1 MSVATAYLL
10 TERDIAVVT
19 DVYKYRYLSVSQVQR
34 LHFPSLQTTYR
45 RLRGLVASGYLA
57 GFLAPP
63 ITEHLYYIEPKG
75 AELVAATLG
84 VDVSDLKWTKASRS
98 PKDYYFLRHF
108 LEVNDFR
115 IALTGACRNSELS
128 LRGFIPEYF
137 GSRGKGGEVSKYIK
151 DFVCDIGKPV
161 DKISHTP
168 DAVFALEKGGRT
180 ALFLP

>member
-1 MSVATAYLL
+1 MSAACRYIL

-84 VDVSDLKWTKASRS
+84 VEVSDLKWTKASRS

-108 LEVNDFR
+108 LVR
-115 IALTGACRNSELS
+115 SSWWQVILL
-128 LRGFIPEYF
+128 
-137 GSRGKGGEVSKYIK
+137 
-151 DFVCDIGKPV
+151 GKPQSGLV
-161 DKISHTP
+161 R
-168 DAVFALEKGGRT
+168 RT
-180 ALFLP
+180 NLM